1 MIESFVRN
9 PVKVLVGV
17 ILVALFGGIALY
29 NMPIQLTPDVEIPT
43 ITVETRWPGAS
54 PQEVE
59 KEIVQE
65 QEEQLQSVEGL
76 QKLTSESM
84 DSMGRVI
91 LEFDVDADM
100 NKALLMV
107 STRLQQ
113 VPEYPEDADEP
124 VIATSNTSE
133 RWIAWFILNL
143 RPPTDDKIDA
153 FAAKH
158 PQLAQPLETAK
169 LTTNASLKLFR
180 LRELAEKHP
189 EVNEILPK
197 DQDLTTLRRFC
208 EDFIETRFE
217 RVKGVSNSNVV
228 GGREEEMQ
236 VVVEPELLAKS
247 GLTIEAVRNALR
259 GQNADVSGGDL
270 WEGKRRIVVRT
281 LGEFRTPEQIENAI
295 LARVDGRPVYVR
307 DVAKVRLGYKKP
319 DGVVRRYGKAVIA
332 INAQRETG
340 ANVVKIME
348 GLKEAA
354 QQLNENILYPR
365 DLELTQVY
373 DETEYIHASMA
384 LVKDN
389 VVEGAVLSFIVLL
402 VFLKNIQSTLVIFT
416 AIGTSMIGMFLA
428 MGLMGRSL
436 NLLSLAGI
444 SFAVGMLV
452 DNFIVVLENIFR
464 HRQNHDSI
472 ITAVVKGTG
481 EVWGAV
487 VASTLANL
495 AVFVPV
501 LFVHDQVGQLFH
513 DLALAISC
521 ALGLSLLVSLILI
534 PMASGQLLMHDK
546 NVMSDEPRRTLI
558 QRLCTPLDKFGE
570 AFSRVVVGANAAVQR
585 STLMR
590 LAVITGCLAFSLFF
604 SWRLMPKVEYLPN
617 GNRNLAIGLLLPP
630 PGYNLDQLN
639 AIGETIENKMR
650 KHWDIDP
657 RVPLS
662 ERQGGGIG
670 DFFYVAR
677 GRMLFMGLRAEDPL
691 RAGALTALITEA
703 TADIPGMITI
713 AKQSSLFESGL
724 GAGRTV
730 DIEIM
735 GPDVTKL
742 VQLAIQTMG
751 KVPGL
756 IPEAQFRPVPSADL
770 SAPELH
776 IRPRWDQA
784 ADLGVTASEMGYAVN
799 ALVDGA
805 YAGDY
810 TLDGDRIDLA
820 IVGNEERAKTV
831 QDVRGL
837 SIHTPQGRTVSLES
851 VADVLASSGPEQINR
866 RERLRAITVQ
876 VSPPPNVAIED
887 AMNKIQEAIVK
898 PIEGDASLK
907 GLYQVNLS
915 GTADKLQSTWL
926 SIRWNLALAVV
937 ITYLVI
943 AALFESWLYPLII
956 MLSVPL
962 GAVGGFVGLELLNAG
977 LRYFTPGANQ
987 PLDMFTMVGFIML
1000 VGTVVNN
1007 PILIVEQALQN
1018 VRDEGMNARDAVL
1031 DSVRTRIRPIFMTAL
1046 IGLLGLLPLVISPGA
1061 GSELYRG
1068 LGSVTL
1074 GGLVFSTFFTLFFI
1088 PALFTICMDLQDGL
1102 RRMIWG
1108 APKTE
1113 PPADPH
1119 EPRLAEID
1127 EYGEPLLAGEP
1138 VPKEM
1143 QYEVVSGGD
1152 PRPLVS
1158 GEGVAATAPSYKPPE
1173 FRAPDARRHGDHLH
1187 GESNGHGSI
1196 GHTPRGNGSTAY
1208 GHDAAHLDDPD
1219 PTDEEQTPTRS

>member
-1 MIESFVRN
+1 MIASFVQN
-9 PVKVLVGV
+9 PVKVIVGV
-17 ILVALFGGIALY
+17 ILVALFGSIALY
-29 NMPIQLTPDVEIPT
+29 QMPIQLTPDVEVPT
-43 ITVETRWPGAS
+43 ITIETRWPGAS

-91 LEFDVDADM
+91 LEFAVDADM

-124 VIATSNTSE
+124 VISTSNTQE
-133 RWIAWFILNL
+133 RWVAWFILNL
-143 RPPTDDKIDA
+143 RPPTNEKIDA

-158 PQLAQPLETAK
+158 PELAQPLETAK
-169 LTTNASLKLFR
+169 LTTNSSLKLFR
-180 LRELAEKHP
+180 LRELATKHP
-189 EVNEILPK
+189 EVDEILPK

-236 VVVEPELLAKS
+236 VVVEPELLAKA
-247 GLTIEAVRNALR
+247 GLTIEVVRNALR
-259 GQNADVSGGDL
+259 SQNEDVSGGDL

-281 LGEFRTPEQIENAI
+281 LGEFRSPEQVEAAI
-295 LARVDGRPVYVR
+295 LAQRDGRPVYVR
-307 DVAKVRLGYKKP
+307 DVGKVRLGYKKP

-373 DETEYIHASMA
+373 DETEYIHASMS
-384 LVKDN
+384 LVKEN

-402 VFLKNIQSTLVIFT
+402 IFLKNIRSTLVIFT

-472 ITAVVKGTG
+472 LDAVVKGTG

-546 NVMSDEPRRTLI
+546 SAMGDDSRRTLL
-558 QRLCTPLDKFGE
+558 QRLFAPLDKFGE
-570 AFSRVVVGANAAVQR
+570 AFTRAVVGVNAAVQK
-585 STLMR
+585 SIVMR
-590 LAVITGCLAFSLFF
+590 LVVITGCLAFSLFF
-604 SWRLMPKVEYLPN
+604 TWLLMPKVEYLPN

-630 PGYNLDQLN
+630 PGYNLDHLN
-639 AIGETIENKMR
+639 AIGATIENKMR
-650 KHWDIDP
+650 KHWDFDP
-657 RVPLS
+657 RIPLS
-662 ERQGGGIG
+662 ERNGGGIG

-691 RAGALTALITEA
+691 RAAKLTALVTEA
-703 TADIPGMITI
+703 TSDIPGMITL

-756 IPEAQFRPVPSADL
+756 IPKAQFRPVPSADL

-810 TLDGDRIDLA
+810 SLDGDRIDLA
-820 IVGNEERAKTV
+820 IVGNEQRAKTS

-837 SIHTPQGRTVSLES
+837 SIHTPEGRTVTLES
-851 VADVLASSGPEQINR
+851 VADIESKSGPEQINR

-876 VSPPPNVAIED
+876 VSPPPEMAIED
-887 AMNKIQEAIVK
+887 AMIKIQEAIVQ
-898 PIEGDASLK
+898 PIENDPALK

-962 GAVGGFVGLELLNAG
+962 GAVGGFVGLFLLNKG
-977 LRYFTPGANQ
+977 LDFFSPGTFQ

-1018 VRDEGMNARDAVL
+1018 VREGGMNSREAIL

-1088 PALFTICMDLQDGL
+1088 PALFTLCMDMQDGL
-1102 RRMIWG
+1102 GRLFGRRRRNVAGGPDAPQRESAIESNLGDAPRPAATG
-1108 APKTE
+1108 APQPNLTHG
-1113 PPADPH
+1113 ANG
-1119 EPRLAEID
+1119 A
-1127 EYGEPLLAGEP
+1127 P
-1138 VPKEM
+1138 VVTP
-1143 QYEVVSGGD
+1143 
-1152 PRPLVS
+1152 
-1158 GEGVAATAPSYKPPE
+1158 PPE
-1173 FRAPDARRHGDHLH
+1173 KIPAHPLNG
-1187 GESNGHGSI
+1187 NGHAPRSAAEAGREDEGSEA
-1196 GHTPRGNGSTAY
+1196 R
-1208 GHDAAHLDDPD
+1208 
-1219 PTDEEQTPTRS
+1219 